1 MLFLRNPH
9 SSYGPTTGV
18 ASPAET
24 ETPPATP
31 ESAASNSPLVT
42 APSLQD
48 MVERLAARQQ
58 VTDGDISQLAA
69 GRAQHVKDY
78 LVERGVPAERIV
90 FADSVVGSTTR
101 VTLQLK

>member
-9 SSYGPTTGV
+9 SFHGPTARV

-24 ETPPATP
+24 TTP
-31 ESAASNSPLVT
+31 ESATSNLPP
-42 APSLQD
+42 AAMPSLQD
-48 MVERLAARQQ
+48 MVERLAARQR

-69 GRAQHVKDY
+69 DRAQQVKDY
-78 LVERGVPAERIV
+78 LVARGVPAERIS
-90 FADSVVGSTTR
+90 FAESVIGSAPR